1 MISYRNYDKFLIFT
15 LIAFSISLAG
25 LVAYIFSSNTAYAE
39 QPSTLYPVQDN
50 TNNNSNVLFVTGN
63 SNTKVKPDKVILSL
77 GVETNNKTANAALVA
92 NSKLMNKVSDVLKTA
107 GVKENETST
116 SSFTISPNYNY
127 SRASDTTGKI
137 TGFTVSNSIQIQS
150 TNTRNVSKWI
160 DAAISAGANTVNS
173 VDFTLSAKKLDET
186 KNNLIKQAIDNA
198 RTKADIAASALGLK
212 VVGVKSV
219 NLNEFEVQ
227 PPPIP
232 LAKES
237 LAAAAAPPA
246 NRSTPVISGEQQV
259 NTYVGIV
266 FSIR

>member
-1 MISYRNYDKFLIFT
+1 MTSFKIYDKFLTFT
-15 LIAFSISLAG
+15 LITFSISLVG
-25 LVAYIFSSNTAYAE
+25 LVDYVLSNNTAHA
-39 QPSTLYPVQDN
+39 QQALNLHPSQNN
-50 TNNNSNVLFVTGN
+50 TSNPNTLFVTGTA
-63 SNTKVKPDKVILSL
+63 NTKVKPDKVILSL

-92 NSKLMNKVSDVLKTA
+92 NSKIMNKVIDALKTT

-116 SSFTISPNYNY
+116 SSLSISPNYNY
-127 SRASDTTGKI
+127 SRPSDTVGKI
-137 TGFTVSNSIQIQS
+137 TGFTVSNLIQIQS
-150 TNTRNVSKWI
+150 TNIGNVSRCI
-160 DAAISAGANTVNS
+160 DTAIASGANTVNN
-173 VDFTLSAKKLDET
+173 VDFTISDKRLDET

-198 RTKADIAASALGLK
+198 ITKADIATSVLGLK

-219 NLNEFEVQ
+219 NLNEFEIQ

-237 LAAAAAPPA
+237 VGASASIA

-259 NTYVGIV
+259 NTNVGIV